1 MIKIGKCLLAA
12 LLFFTGGREAL
23 HMWQQTGSWI
33 SVAVSLAMLLTL
45 CWLLLRSA
53 FRDRGPEYTPAR
65 GWTIFWSVISVLAV
79 LSLLGNMLRT
89 ARP

>member
-12 LLFFTGGREAL
+12 LLFFNGGRETMN
-23 HMWQQTGSWI
+23 MWQQTGSWI
-33 SVAVSLAMLLTL
+33 SVAVSLALLLTL

-53 FRDRGPEYTPAR
+53 FKDRGPEYTPTR

-79 LSLLGNMLRT
+79 LSMLGNLLRS
-89 ARP
+89 AGP